1 MKSFATEVIADGSGK
16 WCGNALRFA
25 TREEAQASGENLALR
40 WTMVR
45 QTRTVESDD
54 PVNYK
59 LVDGVLH
66 DVEPEIEMTDGEEE
80 AWQALSSMTL

>member
-1 MKSFATEVIADGSGK
+1 MKSFAPEVIADSSGT
-16 WCGNALRFA
+16 WCGNSLRFA
-25 TREEAQASGENLALR
+25 TREEAERSVGDLARR
-40 WTMVR
+40 WMMVR

-66 DVEPEIEMTDGEEE
+66 DVEPELEMTEEEEE